1 MIISSLK
8 ARWRHYDYV
17 LLASVLLLAVIGLA
31 ALYSISLG
39 YDPVDFTNF
48 RKQLIYFGFGL
59 LIAFIAS
66 LLNYSAFRVYSRYF
80 YWGAAILLVLVA
92 IFGTTLRGTR
102 GWFSLFGFYFQ
113 PVELAKVA
121 LLFFLAKF
129 FSNRYQF
136 FNEWRHVIVSLFG
149 TLILAFFVLM
159 QPDTGSAAVLLGLWF
174 ILLMVTGVRWRY
186 LGVIML
192 TAIVLVS
199 ILWFGMFADYQKA
212 RIMTFLNPAI
222 DPLGSGYNV
231 TQAKI
236 AVGSGGVFG
245 RGLGF
250 GSQSQ
255 LKFIPES
262 QTDFIFAVIAEE
274 LGLLGVAL
282 VLGLWVLIFYRLA
295 RAAKRARDDFGQF
308 VLLGILIIFFIHIFV
323 NIGMNIGLLPVTG
336 ISLPFLSYGGS
347 FVLVSMFF
355 IGVAESVIASK

>member
-1 MIISSLK
+1 
-8 ARWRHYDYV
+8 
-17 LLASVLLLAVIGLA
+17 
-31 ALYSISLG
+31 
-39 YDPVDFTNF
+39 
-48 RKQLIYFGFGL
+48 
-59 LIAFIAS
+59 
-66 LLNYSAFRVYSRYF
+66 
-80 YWGAAILLVLVA
+80 
-92 IFGTTLRGTR
+92 
-102 GWFSLFGFYFQ
+102 
-113 PVELAKVA
+113 
-121 LLFFLAKF
+121 
-129 FSNRYQF
+129 
-136 FNEWRHVIVSLFG
+136 
-149 TLILAFFVLM
+149 M